1 MSGRGAS
8 RAVPLEDIVK
18 TVAIVQARMASTR
31 LPNKVMREIQGVPLI
46 ELLLKRLSSAKSE
59 QDVLYALPVTARQLM
74 LP

>member
-8 RAVPLEDIVK
+8 RAVPLEDIVR

-59 QDVLYALPVTARQLM
+59 QDVLYALPVTAR
-74 LP
+74 

>member
-1 MSGRGAS
+1 M
-8 RAVPLEDIVK
+8 K

-59 QDVLYALPVTARQLM
+59 QDVLYALPVTAR
-74 LP
+74 